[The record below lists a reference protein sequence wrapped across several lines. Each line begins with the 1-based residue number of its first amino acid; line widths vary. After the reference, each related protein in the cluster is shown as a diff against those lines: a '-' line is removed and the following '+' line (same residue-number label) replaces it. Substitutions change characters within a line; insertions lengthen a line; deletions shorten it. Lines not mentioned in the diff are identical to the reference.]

1 MKLTKKDL
9 ENLVVFNKNQKRIGE
24 PKLSPEEYLFY
35 LYGKG
40 FKHLQVKK
48 EKKKLKSLD
57 IPNWAVDCRNI
68 VSVTSDHIAT
78 KPRDEFKKEISKQ
91 YPIAPV
97 CNKAAYTVLLQSE
110 IKTAG
115 RKL

>member
-9 ENLVVFNKNQKRIGE
+9 ESLVLFNKNQKRIGE
-24 PKLSPEEYLFY
+24 NPLSPEEYLFY

-40 FKHLQVKK
+40 FKNLQVKK
-48 EKKKLKSLD
+48 EKKKLKSID
-57 IPNWAVDCRNI
+57 IPNWAISHNNI
-68 VSVTSDHIAT
+68 PSFVSDHIPVKKNT
-78 KPRDEFKKEISKQ
+78 EYKKEISKQ